1 MSVKAQRGAE
11 APTPSHQAATRAERG
26 LDSHRHVAVM
36 RQGPP
41 PPQTRHRAPAKP
53 QDAVS

>member
-11 APTPSHQAATRAERG
+11 APTPSHRASTRAERG